1 MSIAYLGVLHGYSN
15 GERWFEGWLGKAK
28 LEIRNSKNEIRYP
41 KLEIRQSEKNAGTR
55 EGPHPFIRQNRKGGP
70 PRRNEES
77 QSTQRVKGRPPAWGE
92 KGAGQG
98 EHRSTQHHPDTVRG
112 TGVPRIERCACSSI
126 ARQYSEVGAVC
137 GNAARTVLCG
147 GRSAM
152 VVPTATTDVT
162 AWKC

>member
-1 MSIAYLGVLHGYSN
+1 MVIRMGSAGSKDGLARRNWKYETRKTKFG
-15 GERWFEGWLGKAK
+15 
-28 LEIRNSKNEIRYP
+28 IRNW
-41 KLEIRQSEKNAGTR
+41 KLGNPRRTPEREK
-55 EGPHPFIRQNRKGGP
+55 EPHPFIRQNRKGGP